1 MLERPWAQMQVGFL
15 SRDEN
20 DCLYA
25 EISRKVM
32 MSAHKEILSACE
44 LILVHLN
51 PLLEIG
57 PPVMTAKH
65 SFHVTL
71 NGRLLAAQ

>member
-20 DCLYA
+20 YCLYA
-25 EISRKVM
+25 EISGKVV
-32 MSAHKEILSACE
+32 MSAHKETLSARE

-57 PPVMTAKH
+57 QPM
-65 SFHVTL
+65 
-71 NGRLLAAQ
+71 